1 MGKVFSHPQMTFD
14 LSRKQ
19 QGMKCAWGGEVV
31 LATRVKTGAVYWGFL
46 SHYKGP
52 GAPLMDGPARDAR
65 VRSRGGIIWEQNVK
79 AGPRVEIYPP
89 TSGSTDGIWH
99 STDEVTLTAFLPSSP
114 KGVHP
119 FLSAGMLRWW
129 IRWNNSGVTFFQP
142 AVFPLFFNGCLSV
155 CVM

>member
-1 MGKVFSHPQMTFD
+1 MSIVKSVSGFLAPSNTFD

-19 QGMKCAWGGEVV
+19 QGMKCAWGGETL
-31 LATRVKTGAVYWGFL
+31 LATRVKAGTVYRGFH

-52 GAPLMDGPARDAR
+52 GALLMDGPGRDAR
-65 VRSRGGIIWEQNVK
+65 VHRRGGIIWEQNVK
-79 AGPRVEIYPP
+79 AGPRVAIYPP
-89 TSGSTDGIWH
+89 TSGSTDGIRH

-142 AVFPLFFNGCLSV
+142 GRLPLVF
-155 CVM
+155 